1 MDKIANEY
9 KLPTFVMGVGLG
21 GLIILNLLEKTELP
35 IEGILLLS
43 PMLELK
49 KNYKTRKICLYLI
62 LKELKRYT
70 I

>member
-9 KLPTFVMGVGLG
+9 KIPTFVLGVGLG

-35 IEGILLLS
+35 IEGILLFS

-49 KNYKTRKICLYLI
+49 KDYKGRK
-62 LKELKRYT
+62 T
-70 I
+70 N

>member
-43 PMLELK
+43 PMLEFK
-49 KNYKTRKICLYLI
+49 KNYKHEKICGKSSKGTQFKL
-62 LKELKRYT
+62 E
-70 I
+70 